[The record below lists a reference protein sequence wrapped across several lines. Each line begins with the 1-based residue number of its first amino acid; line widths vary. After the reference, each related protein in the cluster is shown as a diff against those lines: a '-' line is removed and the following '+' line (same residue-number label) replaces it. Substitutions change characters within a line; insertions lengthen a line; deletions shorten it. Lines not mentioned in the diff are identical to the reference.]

1 MQFINFSRLLVLS
14 ASTRS
19 LYERKLQKLLDHAAT
34 QVLVP
39 EAVPAE
45 IGIHHNGTADPD
57 LYSDKEDGKKKQKNN
72 SCQTFNDEM
81 VDRKTHE
88 VVLFILKASELWTD
102 THYCQV

>member
-1 MQFINFSRLLVLS
+1 MQFINFSCLS

-19 LYERKLQKLLDHAAT
+19 LYERKLQKLLDHGAT

-57 LYSDKEDGKKKQKNN
+57 LYSDKEDGKKKK
-72 SCQTFNDEM
+72 
-81 VDRKTHE
+81 KTQQ
-88 VVLFILKASELWTD
+88 LSNI
-102 THYCQV
+102 

>member
-19 LYERKLQKLLDHAAT
+19 LYERKLQKLLDIGAT
-34 QVLVP
+34 QLLVP

-45 IGIHHNGTADPD
+45 ISIHHNGTADPD
-57 LYSDKEDGKKKQKNN
+57 LYSDKEEGKKKNN
-72 SCQTFNDEM
+72 SCQTFNDEI

-88 VVLFILKASELWTD
+88 VVLFVLKASELWTD
-102 THYCQV
+102 THHCQV